1 MLVVMSKQV
10 SANPGDGPLRN
21 RRHDRYDRRREWSLV
36 GLHRELI
43 QPGVDRSAADP
54 CLSRAHR
61 ALLSRI
67 MCAPS
72 FRVNVPEHE
81 ALATRFATSGA
92 DKFAGGEFSRG
103 ADGLPIPPT
112 TLVSPPAA
120 TRSTRPPAATT
131 RF

>member
-1 MLVVMSKQV
+1 MARFATGVTIVTTADANGRWWGFTASSFSPVSIDPPLILV
-10 SANPGDGPLRN
+10 
-21 RRHDRYDRRREWSLV
+21 
-36 GLHRELI
+36 
-43 QPGVDRSAADP
+43 
-54 CLSRAHR
+54 CLARTARCYRAF
-61 ALLSRI
+61 